1 MQLTR
6 DLSNEELI
14 EMIFGGDQQHLRQ
27 TLGALP
33 EWAHAAT
40 EHPAAFWERQQ
51 VEIRKRIAA
60 VPEHSST
67 RTVTA
72 WAGAFAVILLA
83 IFFLN
88 SGPALRPSRTQIDP
102 DQELLVAVEQT
113 VQSGLP
119 QALEPAALLAD
130 EISSSS
136 SQPIP
141 TSHRVYKENSHENQ

>member
-1 MQLTR
+1 MQLTG
-6 DLSNEELI
+6 DPSNKKLI
-14 EMIFGGDQQHLRQ
+14 ETIFDGDQQRLRQ
-27 TLGALP
+27 TLDAMP

-40 EHPAAFWERQQ
+40 EHPDAFWEQQQ

-67 RTVTA
+67 RIATA

-88 SGPALRPSRTQIDP
+88 FGPPAQPSGTQIDP

-130 EISSSS
+130 EISRSS

-141 TSHRVYKENSHENQ
+141 TSHRVYKENPHENQ